1 MKQQEINVPDGYYI
15 DKEKSTSDEIVFKKI
30 LDLADSWEDIF
41 FIQGYYVNDDSEVVA
56 GAGKTTNDGNRNM
69 FSTKKQALAS
79 LALAQLS
86 QLRDIYRQGWTPN
99 YKHSSGC
106 IFAEITYYKSELVV
120 EERAFYD
127 SFLSFQDVETAEL
140 FLENFRNLIEE
151 AKPLMS

>member
-1 MKQQEINVPDGYYI
+1 MKEQEINVPDGYYI

-86 QLRDIYRQGWTPN
+86 QLRDIYRQGWEPDWNEEDTKWCIMSCESN
-99 YKHSSGC
+99 IRVYSSR
-106 IFAEITYYKSELVV
+106 LVHC
-120 EERAFYD
+120 
-127 SFLSFQDVETAEL
+127 FLSFQDRKTAEL
-140 FLENFRNLIEE
+140 FLDNFRDLIEE
-151 AKPLMS
+151 SKPLMS

>member
-41 FIQGYYVNDDSEVVA
+41 FIQGYYVNDDSEVVS

-69 FSTKKQALAS
+69 FTTKKQALAS

-86 QLRDIYRQGWTPN
+86 QLRDIYRQGWEPDWSDSDV
-99 YKHSSGC
+99 KWC
-106 IFAEITYYKSELVV
+106 VVDYKSKIYV
-120 EERAFYD
+120 EPTFHREY
-127 SFLSFQDVETAEL
+127 FLSFKDIKTADL
-140 FLENFRNLIEE
+140 FLENFRSLIEE